1 MKVKLGLPKT
11 NFLIYR
17 SFQLL
22 SFRDRLLMLAV
33 SVFTIS
39 LAMLDLLG
47 VMIIGVIGSISATSL
62 SGSQTG
68 NRVIKI
74 LQFIRLDELSIQQQ
88 VAILG
93 CLATFVFV
101 TKTILSLLFVRR
113 SLRFLARRGAKIS
126 ADLIAKYFSTSLTV
140 VNQRSTQESIYS
152 LTSGVNFILV
162 GVIGASVSLVSD
174 FSLLIILGMGL
185 FIVDFRTALLTLLIF
200 GFITVVLHRLMH
212 TQVRN
217 IGEKQ
222 SQLMIESALRIQEAI
237 YSYRELVVR
246 NRRAYYANLIGK
258 LRYQLADGGVTISFM
273 GYLSKYVLEL
283 TLVLCALSLGVYQF
297 STNPATRAIATLTIF
312 IAASSRI
319 VPALLRLQQGL
330 LGIRN
335 ASAQAKPT
343 FELIDQL
350 KDVPALQFLD
360 TAIQAK
366 HRGFI
371 PTIQVSDIYFAYEEN
386 LVLSEISLEVLPGEF
401 VALVGSSGAGKTTLI
416 DIILGILNPKSG
428 SVEIS
433 GLEPRD
439 AFANWP
445 GAVAYVP
452 QDLSIIDGT
461 IRENLGLGFNTEN
474 LDDELCWKALSFGNL
489 EAFVRSLPE
498 GLDSLVGDRGTKL
511 SGGQKQRLGI
521 SRALLTKPKLLI
533 LDEATSSLDSIT
545 EAEISNSL
553 LQLKESVTLVVIAHR
568 LSTIINAD
576 RIYYLENGR
585 IEGVGNFEE
594 LKEKSA
600 RFMSQAKLM
609 GV

>member
-1 MKVKLGLPKT
+1 
-11 NFLIYR
+11 
-17 SFQLL
+17 
-22 SFRDRLLMLAV
+22 
-33 SVFTIS
+33 
-39 LAMLDLLG
+39 MLDLLG
-47 VMIIGVIGSISATSL
+47 VMLIGVIGSISATNL

-74 LQFIRLDELSIQQQ
+74 LQFAKLDELSIQQQ

-101 TKTILSLLFVRR
+101 AKTILSLLFVRR

-152 LTSGVNFILV
+152 LTSGVNSILV

-174 FSLLIILGMGL
+174 FSLLLILGLGL

-200 GFITVVLHRLMH
+200 GLITVVLHRLMH
-212 TQVRN
+212 TQARD

-258 LRYQLADGGVTISFM
+258 LRFQLADGGVTINFM

-297 STNPATRAIATLTIF
+297 STNSATRAIATLTIF

-335 ASAQAKPT
+335 ANAQAKPT

-350 KDVPALQFLD
+350 NNVSALQFLD
-360 TAIQAK
+360 TALQTK
-366 HRGFI
+366 HLGFI
-371 PTIQVSDIYFAYEEN
+371 PTIQVSKVYFAYEKN
-386 LVLSEISLEVLPGEF
+386 LVLSEISLEVHPGEF

-433 GLEPRD
+433 GLEPKT

-461 IRENLGLGFNTEN
+461 IRENLGLGFTTEE
-474 LDDELCWKALSFGNL
+474 LDDELCWEALSFGNL
-489 EAFVRSLPE
+489 EAFVRALPE

-521 SRALLTKPKLLI
+521 SRALLTKPRLLI

-568 LSTIINAD
+568 LSTVINAD

-585 IEGVGNFEE
+585 IAGFGKFDE
-594 LKEKSA
+594 LKNENA
-600 RFMSQAKLM
+600 NFMSQAKLM